1 MQLTSSWPKLAKN
14 DYVSIRLF
22 KNQNGHVT
30 FTRPDLVTRLNRI
43 VATHDPDALPA
54 PKD

>member
-1 MQLTSSWPKLAKN
+1 MQLTSSWPKLAEN

>member
-1 MQLTSSWPKLAKN
+1 MTLWPKIAEN
-14 DYVSIRLF
+14 DYFSIRLF

-30 FTRPDLVTRLNRI
+30 FTRPDLVTRLNLI
-43 VATHDPDALPA
+43 IAKHFPHALAA